1 MSNNF
6 FSLSV
11 FFPAYNEENAI
22 RSTVGRAVSVIPEV
36 AGDHEIIIVDD
47 GSKDRT
53 PEICDQLAK
62 DNKNV
67 RVVHHQ
73 KNLGYGAALKT
84 GFASAKKDLIFF
96 TDGDGQFDI
105 SEIQLFLPYINSD
118 ADMVIGYRLKRNDP
132 WHRILFALMLRM
144 AVGILFN
151 VWVKDIDCAF
161 KLMKKEVVR
170 GYELRS
176 DGAIIST
183 ELLVRAKRKGFKIKE
198 VGVHHFPRI
207 GGRPT
212 GGNIK
217 VILRAMREIL
227 SLYWDLR

>member
-1 MSNNF
+1 MSNNYF
-6 FSLSV
+6 GLSV
-11 FFPAYNEENAI
+11 FFPAYNEENTIKA
-22 RSTVGRAVSVIPEV
+22 TVDRAVSVIPEV

-47 GSKDRT
+47 GSRDKT

-84 GFASAKKDLIFF
+84 GFASAKKGLIFF

-105 SEIQLFLPYINSD
+105 SEIKLLLPHINE
-118 ADMVIGYRLKRNDP
+118 ADLVIGYRLKRNDP
-132 WHRILFALMLRM
+132 WHRILFASMLRL

-161 KLMKKEVVR
+161 KLMKKEVIK
-170 GYELRS
+170 GNELRS

-198 VGVHHFPRI
+198 IGVHHFPRT
-207 GGRPT
+207 GGKPT

-227 SLYWDLR
+227 KLYWDLR

>member
-1 MSNNF
+1 MSNNN

-11 FFPAYNEENAI
+11 FFPAYNEENTI
-22 RSTVGRAVSVIPEV
+22 KTTIDRAVSVIPGI
-36 AGDHEIIIVDD
+36 AGDHEIIIIDD
-47 GSKDRT
+47 GSRDRT
-53 PEICDQLAK
+53 PEICDRLAK

-73 KNLGYGAALKT
+73 KNRGYGAALKS

-105 SEIQLFLPYINSD
+105 SEIKLLLPYIDGSD
-118 ADMVIGYRLKRNDP
+118 IVIGYRLKRNDP
-132 WHRILFALMLRM
+132 WHRILFASMLRL

-151 VWVKDIDCAF
+151 VWVRDIDCAF
-161 KLMKKEVVR
+161 KLMKKEVVKNN
-170 GYELRS
+170 ELMS

-198 VGVHHFPRI
+198 IGVHHFPRT
-207 GGRPT
+207 GGKPT

-217 VILRAMREIL
+217 VILKAMGEIL
-227 SLYWDLR
+227 KLYWDLR